1 MKSKYSI
8 SAALILLSA
17 LVLLKTNVNAT
28 PAQYE
33 PSQSFET
40 NPAAYNFGENPFSS
54 YFVGRDSIIDN
65 SGNNKLTNFDLIL
78 IIYIT
83 RKYKGHKLI

>member
-8 SAALILLSA
+8 SAVLIIVSA
-17 LVLLKTNVNAT
+17 LVLTKINVNAT

-33 PSQSFET
+33 PSSVFDI
-40 NPAAYNFGENPFSS
+40 NPAAYNFGEDPSSS

-65 SGNNKLTNFDLIL
+65 SGKNTLTSFDRIL
-78 IIYIT
+78 L
-83 RKYKGHKLI
+83 KV

>member
-8 SAALILLSA
+8 SAISIIVSA
-17 LVLLKTNVNAT
+17 LLFTKTNGNAT

-33 PSQSFET
+33 PSSFIDI
-40 NPAAYNFGENPFSS
+40 NPAAYNFGENPSSS

-65 SGNNKLTNFDLIL
+65 SGKNKLTNFDPISLN
-78 IIYIT
+78 
-83 RKYKGHKLI
+83 KLLTNKRDIN